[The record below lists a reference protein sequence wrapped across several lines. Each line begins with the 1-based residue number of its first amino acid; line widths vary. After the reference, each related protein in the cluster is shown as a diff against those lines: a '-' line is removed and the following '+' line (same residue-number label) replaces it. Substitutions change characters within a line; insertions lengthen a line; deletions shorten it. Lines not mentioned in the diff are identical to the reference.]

1 MFRHVDRSWFITYV
15 WVQVAVGLAGLAIG
29 YQALFRQS
37 TAVGDTK
44 AKSSAV
50 AKAAAAG
57 TAAVAPGVG
66 TALPHRPSVVD
77 SLDQEAKRTSGQYW
91 K

>member
-1 MFRHVDRSWFITYV
+1 M
-15 WVQVAVGLAGLAIG
+15 GLAGLAIG

-37 TAVGDTK
+37 TEVGDTK
-44 AKSSAV
+44 AEPSAV

-57 TAAVAPGVG
+57 TAAVAPGAS
-66 TALPHRPSVVD
+66 TALPQQPSVVD
-77 SLDQEAKRTSGQYW
+77 QLDQEAKKTSGQYW

>member
-1 MFRHVDRSWFITYV
+1 
-15 WVQVAVGLAGLAIG
+15 VGLAGLAIG

-44 AKSSAV
+44 AESSAV

-57 TAAVAPGVG
+57 TAAIAPGS
-66 TALPHRPSVVD
+66 TALPQQPSVVD
-77 SLDQEAKRTSGQYW
+77 QLDQETKKTSGLYW